1 METMKNIFC
10 EIGFSKDACELLSN
24 AYLKVL
30 QDKEAAEIFEA
41 CRKAY
46 EQNTEFDSAAAFR
59 RIEGLSG
66 QLGIDKY
73 TLDLLYLCTL
83 APHMKELY
91 KEKHLSGEVFSDSL
105 KDLKWKAAEC
115 QKVYG
120 VLGIFV
126 GFWTVDFFKLKRFAF
141 GRLQFNL
148 GYFQKDHTV
157 GGQKVQKGDVFVDV
171 HIPSAGPLKHEECQ
185 LSYKRAA
192 NFYKKYFQGKPVIF
206 GCDSWLLSPNN
217 YEILPEGSNIL
228 KFMSDY
234 ELLEPAKDPVNTDL
248 WRIFNVEQLPQNL
261 DELPQDTS
269 LQRAF
274 LKWLKNGNTID
285 HAFAA
290 FVYSPTVGDNLR

>member
-59 RIEGLSG
+59 KIEGLSG
-66 QLGIDKY
+66 RLCIHKY

-83 APHMKELY
+83 VPHMKELY
-91 KEKHLSGEVFSDSL
+91 KEKRLSGEVFSDSL

-126 GFWTVDFFKLKRFAF
+126 GFWTVDFLKLKRFAF

-148 GYFQKDHTV
+148 GYFQKDNTV
-157 GGQKVQKGDVFVDV
+157 GGQKVQKGDVFVEV
-171 HIPSAGPLKHEECQ
+171 HIPSAGRQ
-185 LSYKRAA
+185 LYPS
-192 NFYKKYFQGKPVIF
+192 
-206 GCDSWLLSPNN
+206 C
-217 YEILPEGSNIL
+217 
-228 KFMSDY
+228 
-234 ELLEPAKDPVNTDL
+234 
-248 WRIFNVEQLPQNL
+248 
-261 DELPQDTS
+261 
-269 LQRAF
+269 
-274 LKWLKNGNTID
+274 KNRRRC
-285 HAFAA
+285 
-290 FVYSPTVGDNLR
+290 L